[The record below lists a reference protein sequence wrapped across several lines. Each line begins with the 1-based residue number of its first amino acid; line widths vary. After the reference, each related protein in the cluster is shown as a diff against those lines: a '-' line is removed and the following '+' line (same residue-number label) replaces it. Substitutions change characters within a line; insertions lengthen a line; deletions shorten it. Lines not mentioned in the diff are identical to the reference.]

1 MRFEDLDHGVIL
13 DPGKQ
18 PDNILTGGGVHAK
31 TLALGP
37 VGSNQ
42 ENYRLATKH
51 AVAGSSGD
59 KSNYL
64 LSNAGRSFMMT
75 DVRKVHNYL
84 HGARV
89 YLAGPM
95 DFVAS
100 RETEKR
106 FGWRSR
112 VKEFLERLGVT
123 VFDPWE
129 KPRIRGL
136 LEYGKEDAKTIK
148 NRDRWTFAA
157 TAEGAATRAEL
168 AEYFWETVHID
179 LRMVDISDFVIAY
192 CPTDIYSVGTVHEI
206 IVARSQHK
214 PVLFVSPPT
223 EQNPSGTPSLW
234 YLPLIGS
241 ESFFDGFG
249 FREKSFLDQFE
260 NWREKSPLDERE
272 LERPP
277 ERPLLPYLDE
287 LGRGTSVPKRWVHA
301 TRQFQDDD
309 DWLLLEESLR

>member
-1 MRFEDLDHGVIL
+1 LA
-13 DPGKQ
+13 
-18 PDNILTGGGVHAK
+18 AK
-31 TLALGP
+31 YTL
-37 VGSNQ
+37 
-42 ENYRLATKH
+42 
-51 AVAGSSGD
+51 AGSSSD

-64 LSNAGRSFMMT
+64 LSNAGRSFMIM
-75 DVRKVHNYL
+75 DVQKVHNYL

-148 NRDRWTFAA
+148 NRDRWTFAT

-206 IVARSQHK
+206 IVARSTSTNSAGVPACRNAGYMRPGSSRMMTTGSCSRNHCDKHPRDADLAYNSREIGFQG
-214 PVLFVSPPT
+214 
-223 EQNPSGTPSLW
+223 NPRWPAGLQKTARCRNRSTPRSKTL
-234 YLPLIGS
+234 
-241 ESFFDGFG
+241 
-249 FREKSFLDQFE
+249 
-260 NWREKSPLDERE
+260 
-272 LERPP
+272 
-277 ERPLLPYLDE
+277 
-287 LGRGTSVPKRWVHA
+287 
-301 TRQFQDDD
+301 
-309 DWLLLEESLR
+309 

>member
-1 MRFEDLDHGVIL
+1 LA
-13 DPGKQ
+13 
-18 PDNILTGGGVHAK
+18 AK
-31 TLALGP
+31 YTL
-37 VGSNQ
+37 
-42 ENYRLATKH
+42 
-51 AVAGSSGD
+51 AGSSSD

-64 LSNAGRSFMMT
+64 LSNAGRSFMIM
-75 DVRKVHNYL
+75 DVQKVHNYL

-148 NRDRWTFAA
+148 NRDRWTFAT

-223 EQNPSGTPSLW
+223 ERNSSGTPSLW

-249 FREKSFLDQFE
+249 FRDTSTNSAGVPACRNAGYMRPGSSRMMTTGSCSRNHCDKHPRDADLAYNS
-260 NWREKSPLDERE
+260 REIGFQGNP
-272 LERPP
+272 
-277 ERPLLPYLDE
+277 
-287 LGRGTSVPKRWVHA
+287 RWPA
-301 TRQFQDDD
+301 GLQKTARCRNRSTPRSKT
-309 DWLLLEESLR
+309 L